1 MIIVCKLFDNSGTH
15 CQGPYFFVRVL
26 TGNIREILVAKVT
39 SSLLKKQFFFSI
51 SSHFG
56 DQEGIVLGCDCA
68 LICMPILVHKSSA
81 ISFLLYSAFS
91 GLWII

>member
-1 MIIVCKLFDNSGTH
+1 MFAKYLTTLGLIARVLI
-15 CQGPYFFVRVL
+15 FFVRVL

-39 SSLLKKQFFFSI
+39 SSLLKKQIFFSI

-81 ISFLLYSAFS
+81 ISFS

>member
-1 MIIVCKLFDNSGTH
+1 MPGSLFFCKGANWQH
-15 CQGPYFFVRVL
+15 K
-26 TGNIREILVAKVT
+26 GNFGSQSYLQSVEKTI
-39 SSLLKKQFFFSI
+39 FFSI

>member
-1 MIIVCKLFDNSGTH
+1 MI
-15 CQGPYFFVRVL
+15 P
-26 TGNIREILVAKVT
+26 KVT

-56 DQEGIVLGCDCA
+56 DHEVIVLGCDCA
-68 LICMPILVHKSSA
+68 HICMPILVHKSSA
-81 ISFLLYSAFS
+81 ISFSLYSAFS